1 VPLAGES
8 TGPLE
13 IKTSDIDSGDDLT
26 NGILAIDAAR
36 FLLSKV
42 RQEVKAI

>member
-1 VPLAGES
+1 MGDKP

-26 NGILAIDAAR
+26 EGVLAIDGAR
-36 FLLSKV
+36 FLLS
-42 RQEVKAI
+42 